1 MFYILD
7 KPAMYLALIWKHL
20 LIQLLKPLTF
30 LVILVINT
38 FVCMDLCICLFYN
51 HKKMIK
57 CK

>member
-38 FVCMDLCICLFYN
+38 FVCQTISVY
-51 HKKMIK
+51 
-57 CK
+57 